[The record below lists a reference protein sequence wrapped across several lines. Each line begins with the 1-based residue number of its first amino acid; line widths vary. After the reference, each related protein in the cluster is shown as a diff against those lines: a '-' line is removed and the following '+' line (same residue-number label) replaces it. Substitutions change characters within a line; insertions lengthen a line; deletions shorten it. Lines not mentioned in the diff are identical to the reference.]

1 MESKDHPIPINP
13 FAEVDYNQ
21 PIFKVSMQIQK
32 VAQKYRFDW
41 SDAAGV
47 IAKLY
52 EELEEIVE
60 ADANTDDRNQ
70 RIREELGDFL
80 FTAISLARHYSVDP
94 EIALNEANRKFEYRF
109 QKMTA
114 ILTKNGSGIRHA
126 TKEQLENAWRE
137 AKKQETEHRSKQ

>member
-13 FAEVDYNQ
+13 FAKVDYNQ

-32 VAQKYRFDW
+32 IAQKYRFDW
-41 SDAAGV
+41 SDATGV

-80 FTAISLARHYSVDP
+80 FTAVSLARHYSVDP

-114 ILTKNGSGIRHA
+114 ILAKNGLSIRHA
-126 TKEQLENAWRE
+126 TKEQLDNAWRE
-137 AKKQETEHRSKQ
+137 AKKQETKHRLP